1 LIAIW
6 QEAYFFCRLGGD
18 FCLEKKQW
26 PPETERLKLILIE
39 ARQRGELSVN
49 MTAKEM
55 VEQLV
60 QQLKQVSTIN
70 HQ

>member
-1 LIAIW
+1 M
-6 QEAYFFCRLGGD
+6 G
-18 FCLEKKQW
+18 KKQQL
-26 PPETERLKLILIE
+26 PETERFKRILIE

-55 VEQLV
+55 IEQLA
-60 QQLKQVSTIN
+60 QQLKQVLPIN

>member
-1 LIAIW
+1 MEKN
-6 QEAYFFCRLGGD
+6 QRL
-18 FCLEKKQW
+18 
-26 PPETERLKLILIE
+26 PETERFKRILIE
-39 ARQRGELSVN
+39 ARQRGELSAN

-60 QQLKQVSTIN
+60 QQLKQVLPIN